1 MQRRQR
7 THGLLGTAAAAVL
20 LAMTLG
26 LAGCGSDGDDGA
38 QGPPGQP
45 GEPGEPGAP
54 APAPPGDTTS
64 LSVTVT
70 DAYVE
75 DGRPVV
81 EFEIADARGLAVDV
95 PPANLEFS
103 VARLVQ
109 KGQIETWQSYL
120 TTASTPGAPRT
131 GNFARL
137 QARSVRGNDANG
149 SLEVD
154 GSRYTFRYPVNVSEV
169 PDEYA
174 RGVEPVTAADW
185 VDESQIDL
193 RRFVVLLR
201 PVDGQ
206 WAAAYDF
213 EDAGP
218 GESKRSIATETCN
231 SCHDNL
237 TAHGSTPAGLGNRV
251 GVETCTNCH
260 NQFTFNSFTPTA
272 TASDMTYLGH
282 ELHSGGGLMGQ
293 ETFLRPQWSGVGFPR
308 DIKTCSS
315 CHNSAH
321 ADGADRAFTQA
332 SPEACLSC
340 HDSVVPSAGTNHPNV
355 GGLACS
361 TCHGPDGLDIAESH
375 IDPARQFA
383 RDGDLRYVIDSV
395 ARTGD
400 ELTVVWGLEYA
411 GSRVTAGAD
420 GWGFNALLK
429 VGDLQ
434 TDFVHSV
441 LPASQTAIRRPGQP
455 LELSNTQAFAGTIV
469 DDGTYTTVVD
479 LTGNGLDDNL
489 YVTLGG
495 NVSNST
501 AALPALVASNAVKT
515 TQEARRTVVSNEA
528 CNTCHEDRFGVF
540 SKHGGSRHNDVQQC
554 VLCHNTN
561 TTDWQRRQRVAN
573 PDATPPVPAQ
583 SPPPVGELTDEMPSN
598 LMTMVHKLH
607 SADPDYTLPSNDP
620 LVWSYWADLRYPTT
634 TANCNQCHVGDSYY
648 PVDRALE
655 PRGDSR
661 VTAGNMDIDTHLKVS
676 QGMAACSS
684 CHSDPVAMAHMMQ
697 NGGVT
702 NETQLDIDASYFET
716 CATCHGPGRTAD
728 VKTVHGLK

>member
-1 MQRRQR
+1 MNMQRRQR
-7 THGLLGTAAAAVL
+7 TRGLLGTAAAAVL

-38 QGPPGQP
+38 QGPPG
-45 GEPGEPGAP
+45 EPGQPGAP

-81 EFEIADARGLAVDV
+81 EFEIVDARGLAVDI

-120 TTASTPGAPRT
+120 TTASIPGAVRT

-169 PDEYA
+169 PDEYV
-174 RGVEPVTAADW
+174 RGVDPVTAADW
-185 VDESQIDL
+185 VPESQIDL

-201 PVDGQ
+201 PVDGR

-218 GESKRSIATETCN
+218 GESKRSIATATCN

-237 TAHGSTPAGLGNRV
+237 SAHGSTPAGLGNRV

-260 NQFTFNSFTPTA
+260 NQFTFNSWTPTA

-282 ELHSGGGLMGQ
+282 ELHSGGGLTGQ
-293 ETFLRPQWSGVGFPR
+293 ATFLRPQWSDVGFPR

-340 HDSVVPSAGTNHPNV
+340 HDDVVPSAGTKHPNV

-361 TCHGPDGLDIAESH
+361 TCHEPGGLDIALSH
-375 IDPARQFA
+375 VDPARQFA
-383 RDGDLRYVIDSV
+383 RDGNLRYVIDSV

-400 ELTVVWGLEYA
+400 DLTVVWGLEYA
-411 GSRVTAGAD
+411 GSRVTAGVD
-420 GWGFNALLK
+420 GWDFNALLK
-429 VGDLQ
+429 VGALK

-441 LPASQTAIRRPGQP
+441 AGTGILRPGQP
-455 LELSNTQAFAGTIV
+455 LELSQTQAFAGTIV
-469 DDGTYTTVVD
+469 DNGTYTTVLNVA
-479 LTGNGLDDNL
+479 GNGLDDNL

-495 NVSNST
+495 NVN
-501 AALPALVASNAVKT
+501 AAAQANLVASNAVKT
-515 TQEARRTVVSNEA
+515 QNAQQARRTVVSNET

-540 SKHGGSRHNDVQQC
+540 SKHGASRHNDVQQC
-554 VLCHNTN
+554 ILCHNTN
-561 TTDWQRRQRVAN
+561 TTDWQRRQQAGR
-573 PDATPPVPAQ
+573 DE
-583 SPPPVGELTDEMPSN
+583 PPVGTKAGDEMPSS

-607 SADPDYTLPSNDP
+607 SASADYTLPANTQTGPTS
-620 LVWSYWADLRYPTT
+620 WSYWADLRYPTT

-661 VTAGNMDIDTHLKVS
+661 VTGGNMDIDTHEKVS
-676 QGMAACSS
+676 HGMAACSS
-684 CHSDPVAMAHMMQ
+684 CHSDPVAMAHMTQ

-702 NETQLDIDASYFET
+702 GPTQLIIDATVFET